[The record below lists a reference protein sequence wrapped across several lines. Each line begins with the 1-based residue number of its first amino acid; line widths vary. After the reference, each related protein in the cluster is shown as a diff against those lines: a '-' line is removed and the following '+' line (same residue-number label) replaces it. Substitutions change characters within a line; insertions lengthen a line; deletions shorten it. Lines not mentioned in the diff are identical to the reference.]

1 VRLALESRV
10 LLIPTFAIGRTQ
22 EILYHLNT
30 LVKEKRIPAVPVFVD
45 SPMAGEVTG
54 IYRRHRDCYD
64 EEAFEKLMSGDKP
77 LEFRGLNFV
86 ESAEQSSA
94 LRTMR
99 PPIIIMAGS
108 GMCNGGR
115 ILGHLEHFITKPE
128 TVVMFVGWQSRG
140 SLGRA
145 LVDGAKQM
153 QINGKTYPVAAHI
166 ATLNGFSAHADRK
179 GLLTWAQAIPG
190 NGRQWFVNHG
200 EEEQA
205 YSLAEALHGEFGEKA
220 YAVERGVVYEI

>member
-64 EEAFEKLMSGDKP
+64 EETFEKLMSGDKP

-145 LVDGAKQM
+145 LVDGAKQV

-190 NGRQWFVNHG
+190 NERQWFVNHG

-205 YSLAEALHGEFGEKA
+205 ISLAELLSCEFGENA
-220 YAVERGVVYEI
+220 IAVERGVVYGA

>member
-1 VRLALESRV
+1 MQSKIIPLQRKRV
-10 LLIPTFAIGRTQ
+10 LFSGDIV
-22 EILYHLNT
+22 E
-30 LVKEKRIPAVPVFVD
+30 EKRIPAVPVFVD

-77 LEFRGLNFV
+77 LEFRGLTFV
-86 ESAEQSSA
+86 ESAEQSTA

-99 PPIIIMAGS
+99 PPFIVMAGS

-115 ILGHLEHFITKPE
+115 ILGHLEHFIAKPE

-145 LVDGAKQM
+145 LVDGVKQV
-153 QINGKTYPVAAHI
+153 QINGKPLPVAAHI

-179 GLLTWAQAIPG
+179 GLITWAQAIPG
-190 NGRQWFVNHG
+190 NGKQWFVNHG

-205 YSLAEALHGEFGEKA
+205 ISLAELLGCEFGEMVF
-220 YAVERGVVYEI
+220 AVKRGVVYGVGGKG